1 MDRMKDAVTLK
12 VNIGFFFLTLSA
24 LRNDRCVW
32 ESRRQWCKVMKCMW
46 ADSSSSIRDQ
56 ECRAV
61 TTWCNQ
67 NLSAFIEA
75 WYRFVP
81 SFMLRGV
88 TDTLLGEE
96 GGATCLIS
104 VSSTFALYQHGCWA
118 MTHGML
124 VSVQRVLNLEHFM
137 CLRGLS
143 QNR

>member
-1 MDRMKDAVTLK
+1 MAHMNDAVILK
-12 VNIGFFFLTLSA
+12 VNTGYFFFNTECFEKWSVCMRKSKTVA
-24 LRNDRCVW
+24 WGDEV
-32 ESRRQWCKVMKCMW
+32 SMW
-46 ADSSSSIRDQ
+46 ADSSSGIRDW

-81 SFMLRGV
+81 SFMLSSV

-96 GGATCLIS
+96 GGTTCLIS

-124 VSVQRVLNLEHFM
+124 VSVQHVLNLEDFM
-137 CLRGLS
+137 S
-143 QNR
+143 AWIVTK